1 MTFLDL
7 FCLTFPFWRSF
18 PAIQS
23 YLIHIVPANER
34 NLLYPDLHPSH
45 AFSGEKVKGSLQCT
59 STVHQTTGSDT
70 CPRSFDNCQP
80 ALTLS
85 LPEDELK
92 CKSEVVETAGSSSLS
107 PRFHSWRDSPWAG
120 HQVLFLDGVLRVLTH
135 CCFNSWGKGGRGGL
149 GWPYVCCHRV
159 IYDWCW
165 LSCTEHTQTDLK
177 QKILSPITLVTIN
190 PNFWLRFVLAKCGC
204 CWQQCAGGFQNTL
217 QMGMAPF
224 CNDLSYAGWR
234 RGMTLRRTAHWW
246 FSWPCLGNSSFESS
260 LLSPSP

>member
-1 MTFLDL
+1 MTRSPIELFWTAKNTEYTKENTHPPPPTPWISKRGSLVQIYYSHMTFLDL

-80 ALTLS
+80 ASTSL

-92 CKSEVVETAGSSSLS
+92 CRSEVGETAGSSSLS
-107 PRFHSWRDSPWAG
+107 PRFHSWRDSPWGG
-120 HQVLFLDGVLRVLTH
+120 HQVVFLDGVLRVLTH

-159 IYDWCW
+159 IYD
-165 LSCTEHTQTDLK
+165 
-177 QKILSPITLVTIN
+177 
-190 PNFWLRFVLAKCGC
+190 
-204 CWQQCAGGFQNTL
+204 
-217 QMGMAPF
+217 
-224 CNDLSYAGWR
+224 
-234 RGMTLRRTAHWW
+234 
-246 FSWPCLGNSSFESS
+246 
-260 LLSPSP
+260 

>member
-107 PRFHSWRDSPWAG
+107 PRFHSWRDSPWGG
-120 HQVLFLDGVLRVLTH
+120 HQVVFLDGVLRVLTH

-159 IYDWCW
+159 ISTVGA
-165 LSCTEHTQTDLK
+165 LSRPSNGDNRPSIPSHPVHPTYRSECSKPFYADLK
-177 QKILSPITLVTIN
+177 QIQIDRGRPD
-190 PNFWLRFVLAKCGC
+190 
-204 CWQQCAGGFQNTL
+204 
-217 QMGMAPF
+217 QMK
-224 CNDLSYAGWR
+224 SQ
-234 RGMTLRRTAHWW
+234 MTRNLK
-246 FSWPCLGNSSFESS
+246 
-260 LLSPSP
+260 